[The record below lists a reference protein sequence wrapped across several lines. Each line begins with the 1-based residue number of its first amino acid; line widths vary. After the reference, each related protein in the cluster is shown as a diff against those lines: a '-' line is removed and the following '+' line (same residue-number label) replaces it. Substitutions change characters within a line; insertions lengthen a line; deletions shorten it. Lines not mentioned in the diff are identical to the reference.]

1 MMMAN
6 KRGADAEASTPLGWS
21 GGMVTAIMIRNT
33 KSVY

>member
-21 GGMVTAIMIRNT
+21 GSMVTTIIVETTQLVN
-33 KSVY
+33 